1 MLKQARLALA
11 AVLALY
17 PVAAGFAQTPVLN
30 FALNEA
36 CFSDRLSPGVR
47 AAVFG
52 NNFGN
57 TTAGVSATVGG
68 KLAAV
73 LAVQPTV
80 MNIQFPVDVATGMQ
94 AVMVARGTQASAAVG
109 HTIRTYAP
117 CIYVRTPE
125 TLLQNPSAVV
135 DGVFFVSGLV
145 EITRTRPALP
155 GESIFLQAVGLGGT
169 DPPVGTGVQAP
180 SNPAAKT
187 VTTPQLTVA
196 GQPVPVG
203 ISILSPGTVGL
214 YSVYFT
220 VPAGLAEGIYQVRLS
235 IGGE

>member
-1 MLKQARLALA
+1 MPKQAHLVLV

-17 PVAAGFAQTPVLN
+17 PVAAGFAQAPVLA
-30 FALNEA
+30 FVANEA

-47 AAVFG
+47 ANAFG
-52 NNFGN
+52 SNFGN
-57 TTAGVSATVGG
+57 TTAGVSVMAGG
-68 KLAAV
+68 KLGAV
-73 LAVQPTV
+73 LAVQPDV
-80 MNIQFPVDVATGMQ
+80 MNIQIPVDVAPGMQ
-94 AVMVARGTQASAAVG
+94 PIMVARGTQVSAAVG

-125 TLLQNPSAVV
+125 VLLQNPTTVV
-135 DGVFFVSGLV
+135 DGAFFASGPV
-145 EITRTRPALP
+145 EVTRTRPALP

-169 DPPVGTGVQAP
+169 DRPVGTGVQAP